1 MGQRAAMPKGRFRV
15 QRLSVVAFLIVVA
28 AATCARGDTLISGS
42 VYDRNLTNNVC
53 TQSGSSAGALSM
65 ACGSAINS
73 NYASLIA
80 AVGDTSG
87 TVGVFAD
94 SFENMYSPAFTTVG
108 KVDFDLSVDGTYMLT
123 GGTGYGYAYVLI
135 DDFTYGEGG
144 GGTFSECAITL
155 DGQTQ
160 QCDPGLNV
168 LSFYVPYNTALA
180 LSLDA
185 SFAGTAAYADGINS
199 GINYDLENLSSDP
212 APTPEPSSLLLLGTG
227 LIALLGTIH
236 LRLQHRR

>member
-1 MGQRAAMPKGRFRV
+1 M

-28 AATCARGDTLISGS
+28 ATTCARADTLISGS
-42 VYDRNLTNNVC
+42 VYDRNLSNNVC
-53 TQSGSSAGALSM
+53 TQSGSSASSLSI
-65 ACGSAINS
+65 ACGSAVNS

-80 AVGDTSG
+80 TVGDTNG

-94 SFENMYSPAFTTVG
+94 SFENMNSPAFTTVG
-108 KVDFDLSVDGTYMLT
+108 KVNFDLSVDGTYMLT

-135 DDFTYGEGG
+135 DDFTHGEGG

-160 QCDPGLNV
+160 QCDPGLNL

-180 LSLDA
+180 LNLDA
-185 SFAGTAAYADGINS
+185 SFSGTAAYADGIAS
-199 GINYDLENLSSDP
+199 GITYDLENLDPTP
-212 APTPEPSSLLLLGTG
+212 APTPEPSSVLLLGTG
-227 LIALLGTIH
+227 LIALLGTVH